1 MPGYTF
7 SSHAKLISQLS
18 LDTLK
23 EPFKVYSLQEF
34 DLYLRKSKRPL

>member
-1 MPGYTF
+1 MPGYTS

-23 EPFKVYSLQEF
+23 EPFKEF